1 MTHTGPSRQALCRTS
16 SRHKLRNSA
25 PTSIKLGGEM
35 RPGEGLCRGHGNRG
49 WGRVWAGAQPEE
61 RKVSPVFHPNTYARK
76 LASEGRSL
84 FHPGQ
89 AVGQSKLLPAEVRAE
104 CSTELTPSRPTE
116 DAAPYPS

>member
-1 MTHTGPSRQALCRTS
+1 MTHTGPSRQAFCRTS

-76 LASEGRSL
+76 LANVGRSL

-89 AVGQSKLLPAEVRAE
+89 AEVRAE
-104 CSTELTPSRPTE
+104 HSTELTPSRPTE